1 MISYWTNYHGHKSDI
16 RGKKNKFDNNIYT
29 FDIETSSYLF
39 LDGKQINT
47 KDYNSYYSDKYTYGT
62 CMYVWQFGINEN
74 VYYGRTW
81 EEFKTFMKKIDFFIP
96 ERKIIFIHNL
106 SFEFQY
112 LRSVFTFTDVIARTQ
127 RKVMRA
133 NIKELNF
140 EFRCTYLMT
149 NTKLEKL
156 PSIYGLPVEK
166 LIDHLDYQKI
176 RTSITTL
183 TDEELEYCENDC
195 LVLYYYLKK
204 ENEIY
209 GNLDKIPLT
218 STGKVRRELKSIVL
232 KDNSYRNKVYR
243 AINTDPHIYNLLVK
257 AFQGGYTHANYFY
270 ADRVLK
276 NVKSFDFTSS
286 YPYVMVTH
294 KYPSTEFK
302 PCNIKSHTELLKDF
316 AYLLVIKFKNV
327 KSNYLNNF
335 ISSSKCENLKGAE
348 YDNGRLISADEFEM
362 TITDID
368 FKLYLDAYTF
378 EYEIKESYYSKYNY
392 LPKQFIEFILEKYVN
407 KTKYKNVE
415 GKELE
420 YQLEKAK
427 FNSLYGMSVTN
438 TIRNKVIY
446 DETGWFEE
454 ELTNDEIKTA
464 LLADKKKCFLSFAY
478 GVWVTA
484 YARNNLLKNVMKLDE
499 YVAYCDT
506 DSLKAV
512 EGFDE
517 NIIYE
522 YNEFVKRKINFVSNQ
537 LDIPL
542 EYFQPEDKKGIKH
555 MLGLFESDGIY
566 DEFITQ
572 GAKKYAVKEN
582 DKIHI
587 TVAGVPKK
595 GASVINNLNE
605 FKDNLIFPS
614 EITNKLTCTYI
625 DKQEEHLVTDYEGN
639 EYKVTDKTGCCF
651 TPASYELG
659 KALDYCELIS
669 DASSKRAIYREEII

>member
-1 MISYWTNYHGHKSDI
+1 MISYWINYHGHTGDI

-47 KDYNSYYSDKYTYGT
+47 KNYNSELSDKYTYGT

-81 EEFKTFMKKIDFFIP
+81 EEFKTFMKKIDSFVP

-133 NIKELNF
+133 SIKELNF

-166 LIDHLDYQKI
+166 LIDHLDYYKV

-257 AFQGGYTHANYFY
+257 AFQGGYTHASYFY
-270 ADRVLK
+270 ADRVLT

-286 YPYVMVTH
+286 YPYVMTTH
-294 KYPSTEFK
+294 KYPSTEFRR
-302 PCNIKSHTELLKDF
+302 CYIKSHTELLNNF

-327 KSNYLNNF
+327 KSKFLNNF
-335 ISSSKCENLKGAE
+335 ISSSKCENIKGGV
-348 YDNGRLISADEFEM
+348 YDNGRVISADEFEM

-368 FKLYLDAYTF
+368 FKLYLDSYYF
-378 EYEIKESYYSKYNY
+378 DYEIKESYFSKYNY
-392 LPKQFIEFILEKYVN
+392 LPKQFIDFILEKYVN

-427 FNSLYGMSVTN
+427 FNALYGMSVTN
-438 TIRNKVIY
+438 TIRNRVIY
-446 DETGWFEE
+446 DDSGWWEE
-454 ELTNDEIKTA
+454 ELTNDEIETA
-464 LLADKKKCFLSFAY
+464 LLSEKKKCFLSFAY

-484 YARNNLLKNVMKLDE
+484 YARNNLLRNVMKLDE
-499 YVAYCDT
+499 YTAYCDT
-506 DSLKAV
+506 DSCKVV

-517 NIIYE
+517 NVITN
-522 YNEFVKRKINFVSNQ
+522 YNEFVKRKISYVSDK
-537 LDIPL
+537 LDIPI
-542 EYFQPEDKKGIKH
+542 EKFEPTDKKGIKH

-566 DEFITQ
+566 QEFITQ
-572 GAKKYAVKEN
+572 GAKKYAVKE
-582 DKIHI
+582 DGEIHI

-595 GASVINNLNE
+595 GASVLNSLKE

-625 DKQEEHLVTDYEGN
+625 DRQEEHVVTDYEGN
-639 EYKVTDKTGCCF
+639 EYIVTDKTGCCF
-651 TPASYELG
+651 TPATYELG

-669 DASSKRAIYREEII
+669 DASSKRAIYREEI

>member
-1 MISYWTNYHGHKSDI
+1 MKYWTYYQGHKSDI

-39 LDGKQINT
+39 LKEKQLETN
-47 KDYNSYYSDKYTYGT
+47 KYNSNLSHEYTYNT

-81 EEFKTFMKKIDFFIP
+81 EELKKFMKKIDDFIP
-96 ERKIIFIHNL
+96 EKKIIFIHNL

-133 NIKELNF
+133 NIEELNY
-140 EFRCTYLMT
+140 EFRCTYYMT

-166 LIDHLDYQKI
+166 LVDHLDYSKI
-176 RTSITTL
+176 RTSVTHL
-183 TDEELEYCENDC
+183 TEEELEYCENDC

-204 ENEIY
+204 ENDIY

-232 KDNSYRNKVYR
+232 KDPSYRNKVYR

-257 AFQGGYTHANYFY
+257 AFQGGYTHASYY
-270 ADRVLK
+270 WADIVLK
-276 NVKSFDFTSS
+276 NVTSYDFTSS

-294 KYPSTEFK
+294 KYPSNEFK
-302 PCNIKSHTELLKDF
+302 KCYIKTKDDLLKDF
-316 AYLLVIKFKNV
+316 AYLLVVKFKNV
-327 KSNYLNNF
+327 KSNYFNNF
-335 ISSSKCENLKGAE
+335 ISASKCENIKNAK
-348 YDNGRLISADEFEM
+348 YDNGRIISADEFIM

-368 FKLYLDAYTF
+368 FKLYLDAYSCD
-378 EYEIKESYYSKYNY
+378 YEIIESYYSRYNY
-392 LPKQFIEFILEKYVN
+392 LPKQFIDFILEKYVN
-407 KTKYKNVE
+407 KTKFKNVE
-415 GKELE
+415 GKELD

-438 TIRNKVIY
+438 TIRDKITF
-446 DETGWFEE
+446 DTEGWHQE
-454 ELTNDEIKTA
+454 ELTNDEIQTA
-464 LLADKKKCFLSFAY
+464 LFKDKKQCFLSFAY

-506 DSLKAV
+506 DSIKLL
-512 EGFDE
+512 EGYDE
-517 NIIYE
+517 KVITE
-522 YNEFVKRKINFVSNQ
+522 YNEFVKRKIRYVSKT
-537 LDIPL
+537 LDIPI
-542 EYFQPEDKKGIKH
+542 EKFEPSDSKGIKH
-555 MLGLFESDGIY
+555 MLGLFESDGSY
-566 DEFITQ
+566 EEFITQ
-572 GAKKYAVKEN
+572 GAKKYAVKE
-582 DKIHI
+582 DGEIHI

-595 GASVINNLNE
+595 GAKVLNNLKE
-605 FKDNLIFPS
+605 FKDNLIFPA

-625 DKQEEHLVTDYEGN
+625 DSQEQHVVIDYQGNSYLV
-639 EYKVTDKTGCCF
+639 KDKTGCCF

-659 KALDYCELIS
+659 KSLDYAELIS
-669 DASSKRAIYREEII
+669 DYSSKRSIYKEVK

>member
-1 MISYWTNYHGHKSDI
+1 MLYWTCYHGHQGDI
-16 RGKKNKFDNNIYT
+16 KGKKNKFDNTIYT
-29 FDIETSSYLF
+29 FDIETSSYLK
-39 LDGKQINT
+39 LGDNQINMQ
-47 KDYNSYYSDKYTYGT
+47 DYKSELSDEYEYHT
-62 CMYVWQFGINEN
+62 CMYIWQFGINDE

-81 EEFKTFMKKIDFFIP
+81 EELKKFMQKIDSFIP

-133 NIKELNF
+133 SIKELNF
-140 EFRCTYLMT
+140 EFRCTYYMT

-166 LIDHLDYQKI
+166 LVDHLDYNKI
-176 RTSITTL
+176 RTSKTNL
-183 TDEELEYCENDC
+183 TEEELEYCENDC

-209 GNLDKIPLT
+209 GNLDKIPMT

-243 AINTDPHIYNLLVK
+243 AINTDPHVYNLLVK
-257 AFQGGYTHANYFY
+257 AFQGGYTHANYYFT
-270 ADRVLK
+270 DMVLK

-294 KYPSTEFK
+294 RYPATEFK
-302 PCNIKSHTELLKDF
+302 KCYIKNKDEMINEF
-316 AYLLVIKFKNV
+316 AYLLVIKFKNI
-327 KSNYLNNF
+327 KSKYLNNF
-335 ISSSKCENLKGAE
+335 ISASKCEEIKNAR
-348 YDNGRLISADEFEM
+348 YDNGRIISADEFIM

-368 FKLYLDAYTF
+368 FRLYLESYEF
-378 EYEIKESYYSKYNY
+378 EYEILESYFSKYNY
-392 LPKQFIEFILEKYVN
+392 LPKQFINFILEKYVN
-407 KTKYKNVE
+407 KTKYKNVD

-420 YQLEKAK
+420 YNLEKAK

-438 TIRNKVIY
+438 TIRNKVSF
-446 DETGWFEE
+446 DGKNWLEE
-454 ELTNDEIKTA
+454 EMTNDEIQSA
-464 LLADKKKCFLSFAY
+464 LLNEKKKCFLSFAY

-499 YVAYCDT
+499 YTAYCDT
-506 DSLKAV
+506 DSLKATQ
-512 EGFDE
+512 GFDE
-517 NIIYE
+517 NIIKE
-522 YNEFVKRKINFVSNQ
+522 YNEFVKRKINFVSKI
-537 LDIPL
+537 LDIPI
-542 EYFQPEDKKGIKH
+542 EKFEPTDSVGNKH

-572 GAKKYAVKEN
+572 GAKKYAVKIG
-582 DKIHI
+582 DKIKI

-595 GASVINNLNE
+595 GAKVLNNLSE
-605 FKDNLIFPS
+605 FRDNLIFPS
-614 EITNKLTCTYI
+614 DITNKLTCVYI
-625 DKQEEHLVTDYEGN
+625 DYQEDDDVIDYQGN
-639 EYKVTDKTGCCF
+639 KFKITDKTGCCF
-651 TPASYELG
+651 TPATYELG
-659 KALDYCELIS
+659 KSLDYADLIS
-669 DASSKRAIYREEII
+669 ELSSKRAIYKEGN

>member
-1 MISYWTNYHGHKSDI
+1 MKYWTCYKGHESDI
-16 RGKKNKFDNNIYT
+16 RGKKNKFDNTIYT

-39 LDGKQINT
+39 LDGKQIET
-47 KDYNSYYSDKYTYGT
+47 KNYDSNNSQNYDYKT

-81 EEFKTFMKKIDFFIP
+81 EELKSFMKKLDNEVP

-112 LRSVFTFTDVIARTQ
+112 LRSVFTFENVIARTS
-127 RKVMRA
+127 RKPMRA
-133 NIKELNF
+133 TIKELNF
-140 EFRCTYLMT
+140 EFRCTYFMT

-166 LIDHLDYQKI
+166 LVEHLDYSKI
-176 RTSITTL
+176 RTSVTKL
-183 TDEELEYCENDC
+183 TEEELEYCENDC

-209 GNLDKIPLT
+209 GNLDKIPMT

-232 KDNSYRNKVYR
+232 KDVSYRNKVYR

-257 AFQGGYTHANYFY
+257 AFQGGYTHASYFY

-276 NVKSFDFTSS
+276 NVTSYDFTSS

-302 PCNIKSHTELLKDF
+302 RCYIKSHKDLLPSF

-335 ISSSKCENLKGAE
+335 ISSSKCENIKGAK
-348 YDNGRLISADEFEM
+348 YDNGRIISADEFTM
-362 TITDID
+362 TLTDID
-368 FKLYLDAYTF
+368 FKLYLQAYTF
-378 EYEIKESYYSKYNY
+378 EYEIIESYYSSYNY
-392 LPKQFIEFILEKYVN
+392 LPKQFINFILDKYVA
-407 KTKYKNVE
+407 KTKYKNVK

-420 YQLEKAK
+420 YNLEKAK

-438 TIRNKVIY
+438 TIRNKIIY
-446 DETGWFEE
+446 DGKNWLEE
-454 ELTNDEIKTA
+454 ELTNDEIQTS
-464 LLADKKKCFLSFAY
+464 LFQDKKQCFLSFAY

-484 YARNNLLKNVMKLDE
+484 YARNNLLKNVMKLDM
-499 YVAYCDT
+499 YTAYCDT
-506 DSLKAV
+506 DSIKAV
-512 EGFDE
+512 EGYDE
-517 NIIYE
+517 SVIKE
-522 YNEFVKRKINFVSNQ
+522 YNEFVKRKINFVSNT
-537 LDIPL
+537 LGIPL
-542 EYFQPEDKKGIKH
+542 EKFEPTDSKGIKH
-555 MLGLFESDGIY
+555 MLGLFESDGTY
-566 DEFITQ
+566 QEFITQ

-582 DKIHI
+582 DEIHI

-595 GASVINNLNE
+595 GAKVLKKLDE
-605 FKDNLIFPS
+605 FRDNLIFPS
-614 EITNKLTCTYI
+614 EITNKLTCVYI
-625 DKQEEHLVTDYEGN
+625 DEQKEHEVIDYQGN
-639 EYKVTDKTGCCF
+639 KYKVTDKTGCCF
-651 TPASYELG
+651 TPATYELG
-659 KALDYCELIS
+659 KALDYAMLLS
-669 DASSKRAIYREEII
+669 DISSKRAIYKEVV

>member
-1 MISYWTNYHGHKSDI
+1 MLYWTEYHGHQGDI
-16 RGKKNKFDNNIYT
+16 KGKKNKFDNTIYT
-29 FDIETSSYLF
+29 FDIETSSYLKF
-39 LDGKQINT
+39 DGKQVNMQ
-47 KDYNSYYSDKYTYGT
+47 DYKSYLSDSYEYHT
-62 CMYVWQFGINEN
+62 CMYVWQFGINET

-81 EEFKTFMKKIDFFIP
+81 EEFKKFMKKIDSFVS
-96 ERKIIFIHNL
+96 ERKIVFIHNL

-133 NIKELNF
+133 SIKELNF
-140 EFRCTYLMT
+140 EFRCTYYMT

-166 LIDHLDYQKI
+166 LVDHLDYNKI
-176 RTSITTL
+176 RTSLTTL

-204 ENEIY
+204 ENDIY
-209 GNLDKIPLT
+209 GNLDKIPMT

-232 KDNSYRNKVYR
+232 KDSSYRNKVYR
-243 AINTDPHIYNLLVK
+243 AINTDPHVYNLLVK

-270 ADRVLK
+270 TDMVLK

-302 PCNIKSHTELLKDF
+302 KCYIKSHKDMINIF

-327 KSNYLNNF
+327 KSKYLNNF
-335 ISSSKCENLKGAE
+335 ISASKCEGIKNAK
-348 YDNGRLISADEFEM
+348 YDNGRIISADEFTM

-368 FKLYLDAYTF
+368 FKIYLESYTF
-378 EYEIKESYYSKYNY
+378 DYEIIESYYSKYNY
-392 LPKQFIEFILEKYVN
+392 LPKQFINFILEKYVN

-420 YQLEKAK
+420 YNLEKAK

-438 TIRNKVIY
+438 TIRNNVTF
-446 DETGWFEE
+446 DGQNWFET
-454 ELTNDEIKTA
+454 ELTNDEITTA
-464 LLADKKKCFLSFAY
+464 LLNEKKKCFLSFAY

-499 YVAYCDT
+499 YTAYCDT

-512 EGFDE
+512 QGFDE
-517 NIIYE
+517 NVINE
-522 YNEFVKRKINFVSNQ
+522 YNDFVKRKINFVSKT

-542 EYFQPEDKKGIKH
+542 EKFEPTDKKGKKH

-566 DEFITQ
+566 QEFITQ
-572 GAKKYAVKEN
+572 GAKKYAVME
-582 DKIHI
+582 DGQIHI

-595 GASVINNLNE
+595 GAKVLNSLSE

-614 EITNKLTCTYI
+614 EITNKLTCVYI
-625 DKQEEHLVTDYEGN
+625 DMQDNHEVIDYQGNTYLVQ
-639 EYKVTDKTGCCF
+639 DKTGCCF

-659 KALDYCELIS
+659 KSLDYADLIS
-669 DASSKRAIYREEII
+669 DLSSKRAIYKEG